1 MLTPLFAQHH
11 QQQHQCTTLHN
22 RLLADAYEF
31 SELPVRH
38 NEDALNSEL
47 AQTLP
52 WPVDEGDMG
61 SAHAKTHLLLQVS
74 TDYIAYN
81 Y

>member
-1 MLTPLFAQHH
+1 M
-11 QQQHQCTTLHN
+11 N

-38 NEDALNSEL
+38 NEDTLNSEL

-52 WPVDEGDMG
+52 WPVDESDLG
-61 SAHAKTHLLLQVS
+61 SAHAKTYLLLQVS
-74 TDYIAYN
+74 AYCIT
-81 Y
+81 